1 MTTKVWLNLNPE
13 KVDVS
18 VLNKQLEK
26 IDCELIAESVPGN
39 NSEEVLAHALN
50 ADVVISILETWDEN
64 MLKKVAGKVKFIQK
78 YGAGLDNIDL
88 EAAGKYGIPVANV
101 PGGNSAAVAEVALL
115 HILNCGRRFSSC
127 VSGVKNNHWPATITG
142 NELDQKTVGIMGY
155 GNIARH
161 LVRMLKGFRVK
172 ILAYDAF
179 VSEALDGQDVTF
191 VQSPKELFSQS
202 DIISLHI
209 PCTEKTRGSIN
220 KELFDCMKDGAIF
233 VNTCRGGVV
242 NEQDLVDAL
251 NSGKIAAAGLDVLA
265 EEPPQAD
272 NPLMKMDNVFITSHM
287 GAASFESEE
296 RSQQIMADAIGQ
308 FLQGKLPEGVRN
320 HKYLKTE

>member
-1 MTTKVWLNLNPE
+1 MTTKVWLNLDPE

-18 VLNKQLEK
+18 VLDEQLQK
-26 IDCELIAESVPGN
+26 IDCELLAEAVPGN
-39 NSEEVLAHALN
+39 DSDKVLSHALE
-50 ADVVISILETWDEN
+50 ADVVISILEQWDAD
-64 MLKKVAGKVKFIQK
+64 MLAKVAGKVKFIQK
-78 YGAGLDNIDL
+78 YGVGLDNIDL
-88 EAAGKYGIPVANV
+88 EAAGKNGIPVANV

-127 VSGVKNNHWPATITG
+127 VSGVKNNHWPATTTG

-161 LVRMLKGFRVK
+161 LVRMLKGFQVK
-172 ILAYDAF
+172 ILVYDAF
-179 VSEALDGQDVTF
+179 VTEAAEGQNVTF
-191 VQSPKELFSQS
+191 VNSPKELFAQS

-209 PCTEKTRGSIN
+209 PCTEETKGSIN

-242 NEQDLVDAL
+242 KEQDLVDAL
-251 NSGKIAAAGLDVLA
+251 NSGKIAAAGLDVLV
-265 EEPPQAD
+265 EEPPCAD

-296 RSQQIMADAIGQ
+296 RSQRIMADAIGQ
-308 FLQGKLPEGVRN
+308 FLQGKLPAGVRN
-320 HKYLKTE
+320 KNYLKTE